1 MVLCSTFLCS
11 TFKTNANSYIVQGRT
26 YVGLL
31 CSFFP
36 HSTCPL
42 ILTNFEEC
50 ISKTRTLPAGCQPF
64 LSICQPSGALGEG
77 IRETVVGHS
86 HKVTGMLTQMGAVI
100 LTGSWA
106 CVCAP
111 AALQLL
117 GEMEASRSP
126 LSVGTTSLLGHRA
139 VSAVLLNLGAC
150 FCILRAKLLSF
161 GNSDISSVLLS
172 GV

>member
-1 MVLCSTFLCS
+1 MVLCSTFLYS

-111 AALQLL
+111 AAELCLC
-117 GEMEASRSP
+117 SCWVRWR
-126 LSVGTTSLLGHRA
+126 H
-139 VSAVLLNLGAC
+139 LGALC
-150 FCILRAKLLSF
+150 QLAPHLCLDTEPCQQCCSIWVHVFVF
-161 GNSDISSVLLS
+161 
-172 GV
+172 

>member
-11 TFKTNANSYIVQGRT
+11 TFKTNANSYIAQGRT

-42 ILTNFEEC
+42 ILTNFEEH
-50 ISKTRTLPAGCQPF
+50 ISKARTLPAGCQPF
-64 LSICQPSGALGEG
+64 LSICRPSGALGEG

-111 AALQLL
+111 AAELCLC
-117 GEMEASRSP
+117 SCWVRWR
-126 LSVGTTSLLGHRA
+126 H
-139 VSAVLLNLGAC
+139 LGALC
-150 FCILRAKLLSF
+150 QLAPHLCLDTEPCQQCCSIWVHVFVF
-161 GNSDISSVLLS
+161 
-172 GV
+172 

>member
-111 AALQLL
+111 AAELCLC
-117 GEMEASRSP
+117 SCWVRWR
-126 LSVGTTSLLGHRA
+126 H
-139 VSAVLLNLGAC
+139 LGALC
-150 FCILRAKLLSF
+150 QLAPHLCLDTEPCQQCCSIWVHVFVF
-161 GNSDISSVLLS
+161 
-172 GV
+172 

>member
-1 MVLCSTFLCS
+1 MVLCSTFLYS
-11 TFKTNANSYIVQGRT
+11 TFKTNANSYVVQGRT

-111 AALQLL
+111 AAELCLC
-117 GEMEASRSP
+117 SCWVRWR
-126 LSVGTTSLLGHRA
+126 H
-139 VSAVLLNLGAC
+139 LGALC
-150 FCILRAKLLSF
+150 QLAPHLCLDTEPCQQCCSIWVHVFVF
-161 GNSDISSVLLS
+161 
-172 GV
+172 

>member
-1 MVLCSTFLCS
+1 MVLCSTFLYS
-11 TFKTNANSYIVQGRT
+11 TFKTNPNSYIVQGRT

-50 ISKTRTLPAGCQPF
+50 ISKTRTLPAGYQPF
-64 LSICQPSGALGEG
+64 LSICRPSGALGEG
-77 IRETVVGHS
+77 VRETVVGHS

-111 AALQLL
+111 AAELCLC
-117 GEMEASRSP
+117 SCWVRWR
-126 LSVGTTSLLGHRA
+126 H
-139 VSAVLLNLGAC
+139 LGALC
-150 FCILRAKLLSF
+150 QLAPHLCLDTEPCQQCCSIWVHVFVF
-161 GNSDISSVLLS
+161 
-172 GV
+172 

>member
-1 MVLCSTFLCS
+1 MVLCSTFLYS

-50 ISKTRTLPAGCQPF
+50 ISKTRTLPAGYQPF
-64 LSICQPSGALGEG
+64 LSICRPSGALGEG
-77 IRETVVGHS
+77 VRETVVGHS

-111 AALQLL
+111 AAELCLC
-117 GEMEASRSP
+117 SCWVRWR
-126 LSVGTTSLLGHRA
+126 H
-139 VSAVLLNLGAC
+139 LGALC
-150 FCILRAKLLSF
+150 QLAPHLCLDTEPCQQCCSIWGHVFVF
-161 GNSDISSVLLS
+161 
-172 GV
+172 

>member
-1 MVLCSTFLCS
+1 MVLCSTFLYS
-11 TFKTNANSYIVQGRT
+11 TFKTDANSYIVQGRT

-111 AALQLL
+111 AAELCLC
-117 GEMEASRSP
+117 SCWVRWR
-126 LSVGTTSLLGHRA
+126 H
-139 VSAVLLNLGAC
+139 LGALC
-150 FCILRAKLLSF
+150 QLAPHLCLDTEPCQQCCSIWVHVFVF
-161 GNSDISSVLLS
+161 
-172 GV
+172 

>member
-1 MVLCSTFLCS
+1 MVLCSTFLYS
-11 TFKTNANSYIVQGRT
+11 TFKTNANSYVVQGRT

-50 ISKTRTLPAGCQPF
+50 ISKTRTLPAGYQPF
-64 LSICQPSGALGEG
+64 LSICRPSGALGEG
-77 IRETVVGHS
+77 VRETVVGHS

-111 AALQLL
+111 AAELCLC
-117 GEMEASRSP
+117 SCWVRWR
-126 LSVGTTSLLGHRA
+126 H
-139 VSAVLLNLGAC
+139 LGALC
-150 FCILRAKLLSF
+150 QLAPHLCLDTEPCQQCCSIWVHVFVF
-161 GNSDISSVLLS
+161 
-172 GV
+172 